1 MRRKRFLCIALVI
14 FLGGLAFAQQQDTSL
29 ADVVRQHKTIKKAAR
44 VITNDDIPSR
54 ADNDSDLTPA
64 AANSADSGSMVA
76 KADDSKD
83 AKSETPSDKAKD
95 DKAEKR
101 DSPEVAALKS
111 RLNQLNKDVDNLH
124 FDIKG
129 METQLS
135 NENDDERRTIL
146 RNAIK
151 NRNFSLQQTVLE
163 REDVTGK
170 LQELQKPKTDQQ

>member
-1 MRRKRFLCIALVI
+1 MQRKLFLCLFLVTA
-14 FLGGLAFAQQQDTSL
+14 LGGVAFAQQQDTSL
-29 ADVVRQHKTIKKAAR
+29 ADVVRQHKTTRKAAR

-54 ADNDSDLTPA
+54 PDDSASTPA
-64 AANSADSGSMVA
+64 ATGSADANAAA
-76 KADDSKD
+76 KADDSRD
-83 AKSETPSDKAKD
+83 AKSEAPADKARD
-95 DKAEKR
+95 DKAEKK

-111 RLNQLNKDVDNLH
+111 RLDQLNKDADNLH

-146 RNAIK
+146 ENAIK